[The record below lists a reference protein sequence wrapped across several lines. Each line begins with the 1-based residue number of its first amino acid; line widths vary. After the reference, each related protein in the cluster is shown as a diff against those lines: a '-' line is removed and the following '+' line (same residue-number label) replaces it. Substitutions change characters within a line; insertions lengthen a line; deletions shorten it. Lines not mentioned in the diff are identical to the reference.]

1 MQISQ
6 RMNIKSLRFVI
17 FGLWL
22 CSSLLVAGLSGCAT
36 PPDVGSLDMPP
47 PLTNASLARISV
59 GDTITVTLY
68 GIPSDELPP
77 AQVKPIKDDGTI
89 TLPDIGSV
97 QAAGKTPG
105 ELEDIIHNQYVPK
118 IYKHINVTVVLS
130 SDRVY
135 FVRGEV
141 KSPNRVLYTGP
152 VTVTKAITSAGDFT
166 DFADHKNVTLI
177 RSNGK
182 RYKLNCDRILRG
194 DDPDPDVYPGD
205 QIEVPRH
212 W

>member
-1 MQISQ
+1 MQISL
-6 RMNIKSLRFVI
+6 RMNIKSLRFFV

-22 CSSLLVAGLSGCAT
+22 CSSLVIIGLSGCAT
-36 PPDVGSLDMPP
+36 ADQTGSLEEPP
-47 PLTNASLARISV
+47 PLTNSSLARISV
-59 GDTITVTLY
+59 GDTVTVTLF

-77 AQVKPIKDDGTI
+77 PQIKPIKEDGSI
-89 TLPDIGSV
+89 TLPEIGKV

-105 ELEDIIHNQYVPK
+105 ELEDVIEKMYVPK
-118 IYKHINVTVVLS
+118 VYTHINVTVVLS

-141 KSPNRVLYTGP
+141 KTPGRVLYTGP

-166 DFADHKNVTLI
+166 DFADHKDVVLI

-182 RYKLNCDRILRG
+182 RYKLNCDRILSG
-194 DDPDPDVYPGD
+194 DDPDPEVYPGD
-205 QIEVPRH
+205 QIEVKRH